1 MIDCINICGVPHKV
15 LLVGDN
21 FTLDSHFGEIDYT
34 KAEIRINKSM
44 PEALQTQT
52 LIHEWV
58 HGALVMMGYN
68 NETQNEQFVNALAV
82 AINQTFQIK
91 SPVEEADNGGGD

>member
-1 MIDCINICGVPHKV
+1 MIDYINVCGVPHKV
-15 LLVGDN
+15 LMVEDN

-34 KAEIRINKSM
+34 KAEIRINKDM
-44 PEALQTQT
+44 PEPMQKQT

-58 HGALVMMGYN
+58 HGVLVMMGYN

-91 SPVEEADNGGGD
+91 RHAEVEDG